1 MIILPLNPTH
11 RTLHLAENQHFSKLV
26 FFKNLV
32 IIGGAPDENTFCLKG
47 E

>member
-32 IIGGAPDENTFCLKG
+32 IIDENTFCLKG